1 MKIFKFLATPIIITS
16 IFILSSC
23 SPKEEP
29 AVEEFEEFIVQ
40 VEHSV
45 KDKEI
50 KNWSEV
56 EQEFYQRWD
65 KVENSAEELSDEAN
79 QELDMLKA
87 RYDSLKNE
95 WQDNS
100 TEAKRDLRESMNE
113 LNAFLKRTED
123 QTTDATDDV
132 MSKAELEYN
141 QLKSNVENA
150 ADNAGEDLSSAMEG
164 IEDRFNKMKAGW
176 KDSVDS

>member
-1 MKIFKFLATPIIITS
+1 MKVFKLLATPIIITS

-50 KNWSEV
+50 KDWSEV

-65 KVENSAEELSDEAN
+65 KVEDSAEDLSGEAN
-79 QELDMLKA
+79 EELEMLKR
-87 RYDSLKNE
+87 RYDSIKNE

-100 TEAKRDLRESMNE
+100 TEAKRELRESMNE
-113 LNAFLKRTED
+113 LNAFLKRTET
-123 QTTDATDDV
+123 QASETTDEVITQTESEFA
-132 MSKAELEYN
+132 
-141 QLKSNVENA
+141 QLKNAVQDA
-150 ADNAGEDLSSAMEG
+150 ADNAGEDIDSAMQG
-164 IEDRFNKMKAGW
+164 IEDRFNTMKAAW
-176 KDSVDS
+176 KDSMDS